1 MRVTAKPERD
11 SERYQKILGIDS
23 STLGVAYTQ
32 IESGQPLYSGMIKM
46 AHIKDMQA
54 KLEELSVGLTY
65 LLDCMQPDHI
75 FIEMPIFV
83 KNPDTARKLSFV
95 VGAIMTVAAQKGY
108 KTTLVEPATWKSFT
122 KYKNISRKM
131 SASAVEKLGKTEGKK
146 FCDRLRKEQTSRAL
160 QQSFPE
166 WEFDYSDDNIVDSCA
181 IALYGYHLLSKEIIF
196 PSNLILF
203 NQSELDILGSP
214 YSKAARD
221 G

>member
-11 SERYQKILGIDS
+11 PERYQKILGIDS

-75 FIEMPIFV
+75 FVEMPIFV

-95 VGAIMTVAAQKGY
+95 VGAIMTVAVQKGY
-108 KTTLVEPATWKSFT
+108 KTTLVEPATWKSHIGYHNITRKFT
-122 KYKNISRKM
+122 TDATGR
-131 SASAVEKLGKTEGKK
+131 LGKTEGKK
-146 FCDRLRKEQTSRAL
+146 LCDTLRKSQTQRIMKHKW
-160 QQSFPE
+160 PD
-166 WEFDYSDDNIVDSCA
+166 FDVTDDNIADACA
-181 IALYGYHLLSKEIIF
+181 IAAYGFSLLSEPMLFERNKEIAF
-196 PSNLILF
+196 DVKDLA
-203 NQSELDILGSP
+203 
-214 YSKAARD
+214 SK
-221 G
+221 GLSF